1 MFCIK
6 SNVITLGSIE
16 MYGLVTVWTSMDD
29 GPYWVILLKYG
40 SHDMRHTGFCRLT
53 VVNGTPGF
61 WGVIAWYQSL
71 GIRIPRARWGMGLGH
86 AVNVYKHHCLV

>member
-6 SNVITLGSIE
+6 SNVITLECIE

-29 GPYWVILLKYG
+29 WPYWVILLKYG
-40 SHDMRHTGFCRLT
+40 SHDMRHTGFRRLT

-61 WGVIAWYQSL
+61 WGVTAWYQSF
-71 GIRIPRARWGMGLGH
+71 GIRIPWARWGMGLGH
-86 AVNVYKHHCLV
+86 LVNV